1 MGVGVNNLEKR
12 ESEFT
17 RKIILTGIAVLCILF
32 GVGVGVSLVL
42 NYAQT
47 ESTGDSILKILGYV
61 ALPIWSG
68 TYILMCYYKELY
80 RKK

>member
-32 GVGVGVSLVL
+32 GVGVSLVL

-68 TYILMCYYKELY
+68 TYILMRYYKGLH
-80 RKK
+80 RKE